1 MKMVIKRLPEIITL
15 RNHLREKVRQYILII
30 HCIEKKNKYIP
41 ITLPLLELIFNS
53 LEPIYPIAIFGLQNA
68 ISLL

>member
-1 MKMVIKRLPEIITL
+1 MVIKRLPEIITL
-15 RNHLREKVRQYILII
+15 RNHPHERGRNNII
-30 HCIEKKNKYIP
+30 TIQTISKKNKYIP